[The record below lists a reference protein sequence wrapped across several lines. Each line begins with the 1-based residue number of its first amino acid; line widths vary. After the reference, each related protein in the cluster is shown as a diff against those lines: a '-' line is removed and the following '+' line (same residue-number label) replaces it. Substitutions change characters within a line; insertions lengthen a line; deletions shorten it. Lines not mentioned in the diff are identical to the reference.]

1 MRKFDYKK
9 PECSS
14 HQQGRIKSFKGVYHK
29 KVQNADQQIWANFPI
44 SETKLT
50 VLGLFPGILVFLGCI
65 SAIIEFDVLSIP
77 WLFTSNVPLIKKPGC
92 WLELTKCLKSTVGRV
107 TFFK

>member
-50 VLGLFPGILVFLGCI
+50 VLGLFPGILVLLGCI
-65 SAIIEFDVLSIP
+65 SAIIEFAVLSYP
-77 WLFTSNVPLIKKPGC
+77 DYLGW
-92 WLELTKCLKSTVGRV
+92 WLELTKCLKNTVRRV